1 MVYDVFFLFAVLFL
15 VFHKVGARKQKRD
28 EDLKRIINGDHDD
41 DDDDDDDQ
49 FSASTKRKLF
59 FFLLELVA
67 LPTHRDTKVRSAH
80 LLFINFLNKSMLEYK
95 ITSISH

>member
-15 VFHKVGARKQKRD
+15 VFQKLGARKQKRD

-49 FSASTKRKLF
+49 FSASTKR
-59 FFLLELVA
+59 
-67 LPTHRDTKVRSAH
+67 
-80 LLFINFLNKSMLEYK
+80 
-95 ITSISH
+95 